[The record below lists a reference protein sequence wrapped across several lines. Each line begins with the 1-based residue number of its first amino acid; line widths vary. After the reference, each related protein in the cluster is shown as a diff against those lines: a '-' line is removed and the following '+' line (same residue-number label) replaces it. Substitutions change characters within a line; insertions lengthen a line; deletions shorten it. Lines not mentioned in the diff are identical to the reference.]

1 MAKITKKEA
10 LNAGVNSV
18 FAYAL
23 NQMQSVEKERK
34 GFAVQGVVTFENGA
48 MSINWEKLQ

>member
-10 LNAGVNSV
+10 LNAGFNSV

-23 NQMQSVEKERK
+23 SQMQRVEKERK
-34 GFAVQGVVTFENGA
+34 GLAIQGVVTVTNGA
-48 MSINWEKLQ
+48 MSISWEKLD

>member
-10 LNAGVNSV
+10 LNAGFNSV

-23 NQMQSVEKERK
+23 NQMKIVEKERK
-34 GFAVQGVVTFENGA
+34 GLAIQGVVIVVNGA
-48 MSINWEKLQ
+48 MSISWKRLD